1 MVQEKLLTVN
11 KLRTEFFQNKKT
23 SVTAINEISFDIG
36 KGEILGLV
44 GESGCGKSVTSLS
57 IMRLL
62 NFTSGKV
69 TKGEVIFDGKDL
81 QKLSEKE
88 MREIRGGKMSM
99 IFQEPMSSLNP
110 AMRIDKQMIEGIRLH
125 TNLSKQEA
133 RERAAKILQQV
144 GIPDPERVLKNYP
157 HQLSGG
163 MSQRVMI
170 AMAMSCNPQLLI
182 ADEPTTALDVTIQAQ
197 ILELMKKIQQEEGM
211 SILLI
216 THDLGVVA
224 EMCTRVIVMYA
235 GEIVEE
241 APVEVLFNNPTHP
254 YTEGLIASVPKLGSG
269 VKVLPSIPGSV
280 PDLSMLPK
288 GCRFAPRCKYATERC
303 HNEEPDLF
311 EVSEHQK
318 CRCWLRDPHAGR
330 KGGEIRMGTIVSVKN
345 VSKIFPVGK
354 NLFGKPDK
362 FVHAVNDVSFDI
374 QEGETFSVVGESG
387 CGKSTTGRLI
397 DHLLIP
403 DSGEIWFEG
412 KDISKLSENEMRPL
426 RKDIQMIFQDPAGS
440 LNPRMRVED
449 LVEEPLLIHT
459 NLSKEERM
467 KIVHELLETVGLS
480 AKHAKRYPHEFSG
493 GQKQRIGIARA
504 LTVRPKLIIADEP
517 ISALDVSIQA
527 QVLNLLHELQQ
538 KFNLTYMFI
547 SHDLSV
553 VEMIS
558 DRIAVMYL
566 GFVVETAPKEMLYKN
581 PSHPYTQ
588 ALLSAVP
595 IPDPGHQKERIILEG
610 DIPSTINLPKGCPF
624 AARCKM
630 CKPECLETRPTPKE
644 IEPGHIVSC
653 HLFK

>member
-44 GESGCGKSVTSLS
+44 SESGCGKSVTSLS

-69 TKGEVIFDGKDL
+69 TKGEVILDGKDL

-318 CRCWLRDPHAGR
+318 CRCWLRDPHAG
-330 KGGEIRMGTIVSVKN
+330 V
-345 VSKIFPVGK
+345 P
-354 NLFGKPDK
+354 
-362 FVHAVNDVSFDI
+362 
-374 QEGETFSVVGESG
+374 QEG
-387 CGKSTTGRLI
+387 
-397 DHLLIP
+397 
-403 DSGEIWFEG
+403 
-412 KDISKLSENEMRPL
+412 
-426 RKDIQMIFQDPAGS
+426 
-440 LNPRMRVED
+440 
-449 LVEEPLLIHT
+449 
-459 NLSKEERM
+459 KEE
-467 KIVHELLETVGLS
+467 K
-480 AKHAKRYPHEFSG
+480 
-493 GQKQRIGIARA
+493 
-504 LTVRPKLIIADEP
+504 
-517 ISALDVSIQA
+517 
-527 QVLNLLHELQQ
+527 
-538 KFNLTYMFI
+538 
-547 SHDLSV
+547 
-553 VEMIS
+553 
-558 DRIAVMYL
+558 
-566 GFVVETAPKEMLYKN
+566 
-581 PSHPYTQ
+581 
-588 ALLSAVP
+588 
-595 IPDPGHQKERIILEG
+595 
-610 DIPSTINLPKGCPF
+610 
-624 AARCKM
+624 
-630 CKPECLETRPTPKE
+630 
-644 IEPGHIVSC
+644 
-653 HLFK
+653 

>member
-241 APVEVLFNNPTHP
+241 APVEILFNNPTHP

-318 CRCWLRDPHAGR
+318 CRCWLRDPHAG
-330 KGGEIRMGTIVSVKN
+330 V
-345 VSKIFPVGK
+345 P
-354 NLFGKPDK
+354 
-362 FVHAVNDVSFDI
+362 
-374 QEGETFSVVGESG
+374 QEG
-387 CGKSTTGRLI
+387 
-397 DHLLIP
+397 
-403 DSGEIWFEG
+403 
-412 KDISKLSENEMRPL
+412 
-426 RKDIQMIFQDPAGS
+426 
-440 LNPRMRVED
+440 
-449 LVEEPLLIHT
+449 
-459 NLSKEERM
+459 KEE
-467 KIVHELLETVGLS
+467 K
-480 AKHAKRYPHEFSG
+480 
-493 GQKQRIGIARA
+493 
-504 LTVRPKLIIADEP
+504 
-517 ISALDVSIQA
+517 
-527 QVLNLLHELQQ
+527 
-538 KFNLTYMFI
+538 
-547 SHDLSV
+547 
-553 VEMIS
+553 
-558 DRIAVMYL
+558 
-566 GFVVETAPKEMLYKN
+566 
-581 PSHPYTQ
+581 
-588 ALLSAVP
+588 
-595 IPDPGHQKERIILEG
+595 
-610 DIPSTINLPKGCPF
+610 
-624 AARCKM
+624 
-630 CKPECLETRPTPKE
+630 
-644 IEPGHIVSC
+644 
-653 HLFK
+653 

>member
-1 MVQEKLLTVN
+1 MSQEVLLSV
-11 KLRTEFFQNKKT
+11 KDLRTEFFSSKT
-23 SVTAINEISFDIG
+23 SSVTAIKDVSFDMYR
-36 KGEILGLV
+36 GEVLGLV

-57 IMRLL
+57 IMQLL
-62 NFTSGKV
+62 KDTPGKV
-69 TKGEVIFDGKDL
+69 TNGSATLDGVNLVEASDT
-81 QKLSEKE
+81 QI
-88 MREIRGGKMSM
+88 RDIRGGKMSM

-318 CRCWLRDPHAGR
+318 CRCWLRDPHAG
-330 KGGEIRMGTIVSVKN
+330 V
-345 VSKIFPVGK
+345 P
-354 NLFGKPDK
+354 
-362 FVHAVNDVSFDI
+362 
-374 QEGETFSVVGESG
+374 QEG
-387 CGKSTTGRLI
+387 
-397 DHLLIP
+397 
-403 DSGEIWFEG
+403 
-412 KDISKLSENEMRPL
+412 
-426 RKDIQMIFQDPAGS
+426 
-440 LNPRMRVED
+440 
-449 LVEEPLLIHT
+449 
-459 NLSKEERM
+459 KEE
-467 KIVHELLETVGLS
+467 K
-480 AKHAKRYPHEFSG
+480 
-493 GQKQRIGIARA
+493 
-504 LTVRPKLIIADEP
+504 
-517 ISALDVSIQA
+517 
-527 QVLNLLHELQQ
+527 
-538 KFNLTYMFI
+538 
-547 SHDLSV
+547 
-553 VEMIS
+553 
-558 DRIAVMYL
+558 
-566 GFVVETAPKEMLYKN
+566 
-581 PSHPYTQ
+581 
-588 ALLSAVP
+588 
-595 IPDPGHQKERIILEG
+595 
-610 DIPSTINLPKGCPF
+610 
-624 AARCKM
+624 
-630 CKPECLETRPTPKE
+630 
-644 IEPGHIVSC
+644 
-653 HLFK
+653 